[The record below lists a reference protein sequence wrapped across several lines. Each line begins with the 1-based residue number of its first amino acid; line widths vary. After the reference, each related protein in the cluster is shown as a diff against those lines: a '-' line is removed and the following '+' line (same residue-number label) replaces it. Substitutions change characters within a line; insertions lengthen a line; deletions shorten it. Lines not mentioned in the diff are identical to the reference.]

1 MSSDS
6 SPPLT
11 YSITLSC
18 QPVQIVAAPHI
29 SDSDFRR
36 VKVALCFYFLECCGF
51 WSAIDSSLFKQWLKN
66 TQSENGILHGGS
78 MSLTRVL
85 IQHIGFLKFQADVFD
100 KQTGKKV
107 PGIVFAR
114 GAAVAVL
121 ILLKSE
127 EMTYAVLTEQLP
139 DRMLDVDK
147 GDFLGATIRE
157 DGVRWWSDG
166 LHQAV
171 EAKEVLSIQN
181 ETVTLASI
189 SYQNFF
195 LQQLKA
201 QNLKAYTSLKLQLSP
216 QTSL

>member
-29 SDSDFRR
+29 SDSDFR
-36 VKVALCFYFLECCGF
+36 
-51 WSAIDSSLFKQWLKN
+51 SAIDSSLFKQWLKN

-85 IQHIGFLKFQADVFD
+85 IQGVDMFGKHIGFLKFQADVFD

-127 EMTYAVLTEQLP
+127 EMTYAVLTEQ
-139 DRMLDVDK
+139 VDICFGFCNK
-147 GDFLGATIRE
+147 RYN
-157 DGVRWWSDG
+157 
-166 LHQAV
+166 AV
-171 EAKEVLSIQN
+171 LI
-181 ETVTLASI
+181 
-189 SYQNFF
+189 
-195 LQQLKA
+195 
-201 QNLKAYTSLKLQLSP
+201 
-216 QTSL
+216 